1 MKYKLIIFDMDG
13 LMFDTEIMYYNSWF
27 EVSHKYDFNFNEE
40 LRKRFTGKN
49 EESIR
54 EELFKILGSKEK
66 VISLREDLE
75 SIRENYF
82 NTYTNSI
89 KKEGLEDL
97 LYYARE
103 NNIKCALASSSDREK
118 IDFLLEKEKIR
129 DFFDYIISGEDVEK
143 SKPDPEIFIK
153 AKENFNILDKEA
165 LILEDSYN
173 GYLACKKSNMD
184 YLIIHDSSF
193 DKYFE
198 ADREAKNLREVIKY
212 LK

>member
-27 EVSHKYDFNFNEE
+27 EVANKYGFSFNEE
-40 LRKRFTGKN
+40 LRKRLTGKN

-54 EELFKILGSKEK
+54 DELFKILNSKEK
-66 VISLREDLE
+66 VLSLREDLE
-75 SIRENYF
+75 SIREDYF
-82 NTYTNSI
+82 KTYTKSL

-97 LYYARE
+97 LYYSRE
-103 NNIKCALASSSDREK
+103 NNIKCALASSNDREK

-129 DFFDYIISGEDVEK
+129 DYFDYIISGEDVEK

-153 AKENFNILDKEA
+153 AKENFNLLDKEA

-173 GYLACKKSNMD
+173 GYLACKRSKMD

>member
-27 EVSHKYDFNFNEE
+27 EVANKYDFNFNEE

-75 SIRENYF
+75 GLREDYF
-82 NTYTNSI
+82 KTYTNSI

-97 LYYARE
+97 LYYAIE
-103 NNIKCALASSSDREK
+103 NNIKCALASSSNREK

-153 AKENFNILDKEA
+153 AKENFNLLDKKA

-198 ADREAKNLREVIKY
+198 ADREAKNLREVIKF

>member
-1 MKYKLIIFDMDG
+1 MDG
-13 LMFDTEIMYYNSWF
+13 LIFDTEIMYYNSWF
-27 EVSHKYDFNFNEE
+27 EVSHKYGFTFNED

-49 EESIR
+49 EEKIR
-54 EELFKILGSKEK
+54 DELYKILGSKEK
-66 VISLREDLE
+66 VVKLREDLQ
-75 SIRENYF
+75 SFRKNYF
-82 NTYTNSI
+82 KTYKKSL
-89 KKEGLEDL
+89 KKEGLEEL
-97 LYYARE
+97 LAYAKE

-118 IDFLLEKEKIR
+118 IDFLLEKEGIR
-129 DFFDYIISGEDVEK
+129 DYFDFIISGNEVEK

-153 AKENFNILDKEA
+153 SKEHFNIKDDEA

-173 GYLACKKSNMD
+173 GYLACKKSKMD
-184 YLIIHDSSF
+184 YLIIHDTSF